1 MHITLKDYLTASGS
15 YPERE
20 KHKELTPEL
29 LKNAEKLLTQ
39 VNQLLKDLGVS
50 SARVSSGFRPS
61 EVNAATAGAAKKS
74 LHTQCL
80 AIDIIDD
87 KNQSLANKIN
97 KLENEAKDQFLGKY
111 GLWLEHPEATK
122 GKNTNWCHLDLSTSR
137 SPRKVRVFKP

>member
-1 MHITLKDYLTASGS
+1 MPITLKDYLTASGS
-15 YPERE
+15 YSERE

-61 EVNAATAGAAKKS
+61 AVNAATAGAAKKS

>member
-1 MHITLKDYLTASGS
+1 MPITLKEYLTASGS

-39 VNQLLKDLGVS
+39 VNQLLKDLGVEK
-50 SARVSSGFRPS
+50 ATISSGFRPS

-80 AIDIIDD
+80 AIDILDS
-87 KNQSLANKIN
+87 KNQELANKIN
-97 KLENEAKDQFLGKY
+97 KLENESKDGFLVKY
-111 GLWLEHPEATK
+111 GLWLEHPGATK
-122 GKNTNWCHLDLSTSR
+122 GKNQNWCHLDLSTSR